1 MADYYPLLAKAVAG
15 LPNST
20 AEARY
25 AVYDRARKALFGQL
39 RNLDPPVP
47 EEAVEREAQALDLA
61 VARLEA
67 EIATKSE
74 PQSGE
79 PPAAAAASPPAE
91 SPVETRRSNGP
102 GPLQWPEPDP
112 PKPADPAS
120 SSSSTQPDSAPP
132 TRTPRPS
139 PPLRKEPWPR
149 GTNFGS
155 LPGAS
160 PSSPS
165 LSPLRPPSRSR
176 GPNDEGAAKPAPPQG
191 EASGGALP
199 GQGAVGQD
207 AVNQGGF
214 FPPPAATPAN
224 ERPVNESPASEAPV
238 FESPASE
245 VQGFELASP
254 ETLDEGQESSDSLVR
269 MRPEAQRPFVPPPAR
284 DVSAAKRLWIVG
296 GIVGLVVVSV
306 AIAAFKLRDRPE
318 DLTHPLVSSSSIPGA
333 PGSNGKI
340 VDRVGGGKA
349 TADSHVSGGAA
360 SSTANRTDTAKNTS
374 EAVNPAIPVAGR
386 AALLVEAP
394 DEQSKVK
401 TFLGTVVWKVDNV
414 SNGPGEPLGMAVRA
428 DIEIPEEKM
437 QAEMTFQKNLD
448 STLPASHTIK
458 LRFAIPPGSALG
470 SVKQINVMQLRREN
484 TPTGESLKGIPVPIM
499 ENAFLVGL
507 ARGDAEASNL
517 DLIRTREW
525 LDVPMLLANGRI
537 AKLTFEKGP
546 AGQRALDDAL
556 ASWQTP

>member
-67 EIATKSE
+67 EIATRSE
-74 PQSGE
+74 PQSGQT
-79 PPAAAAASPPAE
+79 PAEAVPSTTAE
-91 SPVETRRSNGP
+91 SPVETRRTNGP
-102 GPLQWPEPDP
+102 SALQWPEPDP
-112 PKPADPAS
+112 PKLADAGSVPSASGSVPPA
-120 SSSSTQPDSAPP
+120 
-132 TRTPRPS
+132 RTPRPTS
-139 PPLRKEPWPR
+139 PLNVRKEPWPR
-149 GTNFGS
+149 GTNFGAGLS
-155 LPGAS
+155 GAPQS
-160 PSSPS
+160 GPA
-165 LSPLRPPSRSR
+165 LSPLRPPSSRSR
-176 GPNDEGAAKPAPPQG
+176 SAKGETTSNSAPAQG
-191 EASGGALP
+191 EPNGTGSAY
-199 GQGAVGQD
+199 GAVD
-207 AVNQGGF
+207 QGGF
-214 FPPPAATPAN
+214 YPRNASAPAN
-224 ERPVNESPASEAPV
+224 ETPATEL
-238 FESPASE
+238 PASE
-245 VQGFELASP
+245 VPAAEVPGFEPVAPDTP
-254 ETLDEGQESSDSLVR
+254 EAVQEGSEPLSR
-269 MRPEAQRPFVPPPAR
+269 ARPEAQRPFAPPPAR
-284 DVSAAKRLWIVG
+284 DGGAAKRLWIVG
-296 GIVGLVVVSV
+296 GIVGLVVVLV

-318 DLTHPLVSSSSIPGA
+318 DLMRPPVASSSIPGE
-333 PGSNGKI
+333 PGANGKI
-340 VDRVGGGKA
+340 VDRVGAGKA
-349 TADSHVSGGAA
+349 TPESRVSAGAA
-360 SSTANRTDTAKNTS
+360 SSAANRTDAAKGAS
-374 EAVNPAIPVAGR
+374 EAANPAIPVAGR

-428 DIEIPEEKM
+428 DIDIPEEKM

-448 STLPASHTIK
+448 STLPASHTMK
-458 LRFAIPPGSALG
+458 LRFAVSPDSALG
-470 SVKQINVMQLRREN
+470 NIKQINVLQLRREN
-484 TPTGESLKGIPVPIM
+484 TPTGEALKGIPVPIM
-499 ENAFLVGL
+499 ENAFLIGL

-556 ASWQTP
+556 ASWQAQ

>member
-1 MADYYPLLAKAVAG
+1 M
-15 LPNST
+15 
-20 AEARY
+20 
-25 AVYDRARKALFGQL
+25 
-39 RNLDPPVP
+39 
-47 EEAVEREAQALDLA
+47 
-61 VARLEA
+61 
-67 EIATKSE
+67 
-74 PQSGE
+74 
-79 PPAAAAASPPAE
+79 
-91 SPVETRRSNGP
+91 
-102 GPLQWPEPDP
+102 
-112 PKPADPAS
+112 
-120 SSSSTQPDSAPP
+120 
-132 TRTPRPS
+132 
-139 PPLRKEPWPR
+139 
-149 GTNFGS
+149 
-155 LPGAS
+155 
-160 PSSPS
+160 
-165 LSPLRPPSRSR
+165 
-176 GPNDEGAAKPAPPQG
+176 
-191 EASGGALP
+191 
-199 GQGAVGQD
+199 
-207 AVNQGGF
+207 
-214 FPPPAATPAN
+214 
-224 ERPVNESPASEAPV
+224 
-238 FESPASE
+238 
-245 VQGFELASP
+245 
-254 ETLDEGQESSDSLVR
+254 
-269 MRPEAQRPFVPPPAR
+269 
-284 DVSAAKRLWIVG
+284 SAAKRLWIVG

-360 SSTANRTDTAKNTS
+360 SSAANRTDTAKNTS
-374 EAVNPAIPVAGR
+374 EAVNPTIPVAGR

-437 QAEMTFQKNLD
+437 QAEMSFQKNLD